1 MLWYKGWFETR
12 FKIIVA
18 LGFGLFFVFT
28 LRNASPM
35 STAALEGS
43 MAVLAFYWALMPF
56 LLAGAGIRTQASF
69 RATKGL
75 HGSTYFTL
83 SMPVSRLRLLAVRSA
98 LGMLEMAGV
107 VACLCFVAWLAVP
120 AFRADFTLV
129 EMLAYWAAVCVCT
142 SGFYFLSV
150 LLATF
155 FDEPWSIWSSMAAV
169 FGLRW
174 VLPRISA
181 LPSVDLFQ
189 AMGKSSPLFTHAFPF
204 ASMGI
209 SLGAAVVLFIAA
221 VRVVRAQEY

>member
-12 FKIIVA
+12 FKIAVA

-28 LRNASPM
+28 LRNANPM
-35 STAALEGS
+35 SAAALEGA

-75 HGSTYFTL
+75 HGS
-83 SMPVSRLRLLAVRSA
+83 
-98 LGMLEMAGV
+98 
-107 VACLCFVAWLAVP
+107 
-120 AFRADFTLV
+120 
-129 EMLAYWAAVCVCT
+129 
-142 SGFYFLSV
+142 
-150 LLATF
+150 
-155 FDEPWSIWSSMAAV
+155 WSIWSSMAAV

-189 AMGKSSPLFTHAFPF
+189 AMGKSSPLFTHTLPW
-204 ASMGI
+204 ASMGV
-209 SLGAAVVLFIAA
+209 SLCAAAILFAGAA
-221 VRVVRAQEY
+221 RVNQMREY